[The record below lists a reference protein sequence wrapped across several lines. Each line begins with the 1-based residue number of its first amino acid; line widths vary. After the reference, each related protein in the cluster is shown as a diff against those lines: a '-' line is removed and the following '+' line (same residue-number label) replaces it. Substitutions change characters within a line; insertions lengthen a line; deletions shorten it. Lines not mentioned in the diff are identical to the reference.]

1 MRRVRLHSTDIESSA
16 LGFGCAS
23 LTAHGDRRDA
33 IALLEHAFASGITHF
48 DVARLYGL
56 GHAEAILGEF
66 LRSKREHVTVT
77 TKFGLQPPSGAIAS
91 QAGLISLAKKVLR
104 RFPGLASRARRHVAA
119 AAKGGAFSA
128 SEASASLET
137 SLRAL
142 GTDRVDL
149 LLLHE
154 GTLADAARDDLLAFL
169 EMQRQRGTVRAFGL
183 GSAAATIGDDAT
195 RIPQAHRVLQFE
207 NSVCTPARD
216 TMRGAGERAVVTHSA
231 LRDLPRLR
239 AAVTADPPA
248 ARAASDGTGR
258 ELADPAVLATMLLQW
273 ALHSNA
279 DGIVLVGTT
288 RTAHLDANVRAEET
302 PMPSPSQLQ
311 AFARWA
317 RASGRTAEADPT
329 GRPATA

>member
-33 IALLEHAFASGITHF
+33 IALLERAFAAGITHF

-56 GHAEAILGEF
+56 GHAETILGEF
-66 LRSKREHVTVT
+66 LRSKREQVTVT
-77 TKFGLQPPSGAIAS
+77 TKFGLQPPSGAIAR
-91 QAGLISLAKKVLR
+91 QAGLVSLAKKVLR
-104 RFPGLASRARRHVAA
+104 RFPGLARRARRHVAA

-128 SEASASLET
+128 AEASASLET

-142 GTDRVDL
+142 GTDRVDV

-169 EMQRQRGTVRAFGL
+169 DAQRQRGTVRAFGL
-183 GSAAATIGDDAT
+183 GSAAATLGDDAT
-195 RIPQAHRVLQFE
+195 RVPQAHRVLQFE
-207 NSVCTPARD
+207 NSVCSPTREM
-216 TMRGAGERAVVTHSA
+216 MRGAGERAIITHSA

-239 AAVTADPPA
+239 AAIAADPRSAREASAECGQDLVDPA
-248 ARAASDGTGR
+248 ALSA
-258 ELADPAVLATMLLQW
+258 MLLQW

-279 DGIVLVGTT
+279 DGIVLTGTT
-288 RTAHLDANVRAEET
+288 RAAHLDANVRAANT
-302 PMPSPSQLQ
+302 PTASVRQLE

-317 RASGRTAEADPT
+317 RAA
-329 GRPATA
+329 GRPADTDHPASTATA